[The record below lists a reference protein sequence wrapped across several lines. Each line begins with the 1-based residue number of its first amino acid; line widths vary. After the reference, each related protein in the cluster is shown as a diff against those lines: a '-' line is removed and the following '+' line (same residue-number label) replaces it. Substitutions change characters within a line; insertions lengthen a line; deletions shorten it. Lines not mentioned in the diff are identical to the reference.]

1 METAPLYA
9 AAAACG
15 VRSLWL
21 GHVSD
26 TLSLT
31 THAWD
36 SWQRPP
42 EMTEVSVALTAG
54 LLEAESAK
62 VERGT

>member
-26 TLSLT
+26 SLLDDG
-31 THAWD
+31 AWD
-36 SWQRPP
+36 SWHRPAACTDVTV
-42 EMTEVSVALTAG
+42 ELLVAFLGDLAG
-54 LLEAESAK
+54 RRL
-62 VERGT
+62 